1 MAERLN
7 ALWRK
12 ETLSAEEQKDIDLDG
27 VVDGIA
33 ETMSF
38 E

>member
-12 ETLSAEEQKDIDLDG
+12 ETLSAEEQKDIDL
-27 VVDGIA
+27 IFNNA
-33 ETMSF
+33 LII
-38 E
+38 